1 MTIVTKL
8 PFKFFHLHRAY
19 SNYFTPETLLSK
31 ENIEKTIKRLSNI
44 NMKLEKANLR
54 IPMRNAAVL
63 VPICVVDNEVS
74 LVYTLRAADLK
85 THRGQVS
92 FPGGMQD
99 SSDISLEQT
108 ALRETEEEL
117 GVQQEKIQ
125 IWGTGN
131 TIISRNTLHITPVVG
146 LINCSN
152 ILNELNVNPAEVKEV
167 FTVSVQTL
175 CDLDMIRHT
184 QFKTGYSIPVF
195 TGGKRR
201 IWGLT
206 AVLTHVFLKAFVSRE
221 AYPYNIKFVPFL
233 KGSRSTSFL

>member
-1 MTIVTKL
+1 
-8 PFKFFHLHRAY
+8 
-19 SNYFTPETLLSK
+19 
-31 ENIEKTIKRLSNI
+31 
-44 NMKLEKANLR
+44 MKLEKANLR

-99 SSDISLEQT
+99 SGDLSLEQT

-117 GVQQEKIQ
+117 GIKQEKIQ

-131 TIISRNTLHITPVVG
+131 TVMSRNTLHITPVVG

-152 ILNELNVNPAEVKEV
+152 ILKELNVNPAEVKEV
-167 FTVSVQTL
+167 FTVSVRTL
-175 CDLDMIRHT
+175 CDVDMIRHT
-184 QFKTGYSIPVF
+184 QFKAGYSIPVF
-195 TGGKRR
+195 IGGKRR

-206 AVLTHVFLKAFVSRE
+206 AALTHAFLKSFVPRE
-221 AYPYNIKFVPFL
+221 AYRYNVKFVPLL
-233 KGSRSTSFL
+233 KGSRASSFL